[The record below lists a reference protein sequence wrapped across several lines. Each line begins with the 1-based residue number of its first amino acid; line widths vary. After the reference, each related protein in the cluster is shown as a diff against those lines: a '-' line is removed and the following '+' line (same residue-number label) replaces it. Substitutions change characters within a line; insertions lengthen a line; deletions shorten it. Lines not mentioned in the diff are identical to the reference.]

1 MNKYTKQGRGRN
13 RSEQPRAALSGLAR
27 RLLSRNDITVA
38 VLETRD
44 APHQVEPI
52 RSARELRRH
61 HDARDF
67 YTADPVLGRA
77 RMWMQTTSAFQASI
91 GSSPYFGLRRHGL
104 KAWAERRNMERAQ
117 RNPYSSFYDSP
128 TGRQYSFPEQADIYR
143 MMHIPA
149 RLLGQNTARQQFL
162 DGLVATDQAAQQV
175 RVVNPVQFGTRGLRV
190 QRPGMVYFDTEMI
203 NRPLQNFAESFAR
216 VGEAMTEAFRRVA
229 QSPAFEELA
238 KAEREA
244 AEKAEIEKRLAGRTP
259 GEVIRRPRRSI
270 LGMYVID
277 EVQED
282 GHIARKVVQPQ
293 GKKGSS

>member
-13 RSEQPRAALSGLAR
+13 RSEQRPFGLSGLAR
-27 RLLSRNDITVA
+27 RLLARNDPSIA
-38 VLETRD
+38 RSPVLD
-44 APHQVEPI
+44 APHQIAPEI
-52 RSARELRRH
+52 SAREDRRH
-61 HDARDF
+61 YGAVIR
-67 YTADPVLGRA
+67 YSPQKVDPLLGR
-77 RMWMQTTSAFQASI
+77 SATQVTYGGPRKSLPEWHERRQYERATNM
-91 GSSPYFGLRRHGL
+91 PYFR
-104 KAWAERRNMERAQ
+104 
-117 RNPYSSFYDSP
+117 PYGSP

-190 QRPGMVYFDTEMI
+190 QRPGIVSFDTEMI
-203 NRPLQNFAESFAR
+203 NRPLQSFAESFAR